1 MEVNPTKELMV
12 FRRRRETDDSLDS
25 AQSDVVEDEFD
36 DSEDDFGD
44 DREDDLEEASPG
56 RDRPVASIDDLG
68 EYVPSTKGQQSSEY
82 AVVLPP
88 RPTGP
93 WDSHDLPKTDEVP
106 RIDLG
111 GLRVPVPDGLEVR
124 VEVQD
129 DVPVAATLVDGNS
142 ALQIHAFAAP
152 KSSGLWAD
160 VRAEIAESLNSS
172 GGSATEVEGTFGP
185 ELRARILDETGAS
198 QTARFI
204 GVDGPRWFLRG
215 LLTGAGSTDP
225 LQANRLEEAFRLVV
239 VHRGTDAMAPRDM
252 LPLHLP
258 REAFE
263 AAEHDHDH
271 DGHDHDGHDHTFQLP
286 ERGPEITEIQ

>member
-1 MEVNPTKELMV
+1 MESNPTKELMV
-12 FRRRRETDDSLDS
+12 FRRRRDTDDSLDQ
-25 AQSDVVEDEFD
+25 AQSEVVEDEFD
-36 DSEDDFGD
+36 DAEDDI
-44 DREDDLEEASPG
+44 EDASP
-56 RDRPVASIDDLG
+56 DPAAPLSIDDLG
-68 EYVPSTKGQQSSEY
+68 EYVPSTKGQSPEY
-82 AVVLPP
+82 AIVLPP

-129 DVPVAATLVDGNS
+129 DIPVAATLVDGNS

-152 KSSGLWAD
+152 KSSGLWAE
-160 VRAEIAESLNSS
+160 VRGEIAESLNGS
-172 GGSATEVEGTFGP
+172 GGGAEEVEGTFGP
-185 ELRARILDETGAS
+185 ELRARILDEDGVS

-204 GVDGPRWFLRG
+204 GIDGPRWFLRG
-215 LLTGAGSTDP
+215 MLTGAGSTDP

-271 DGHDHDGHDHTFQLP
+271 EHGHTFELP

>member
-1 MEVNPTKELMV
+1 MEEQPEKELMV
-12 FRRRRETDDSLDS
+12 FRRRRETDDSLDRDDLAVDDDS
-25 AQSDVVEDEFD
+25 FD
-36 DSEDDFGD
+36 DPADDID
-44 DREDDLEEASPG
+44 DAPT
-56 RDRPVASIDDLG
+56 PAAIDDLG
-68 EYVPSTKGQQSSEY
+68 EYVPSTKGQDEPAY
-82 AVVLPP
+82 AVVVPP
-88 RPTGP
+88 RPIGP

-111 GLRVPVPDGLEVR
+111 GLRVPVPDGIELR

-129 DVPVAATLVDGNS
+129 DVPVAATLVDGAS
-142 ALQIHAFAAP
+142 QLQIHAFAAP
-152 KSSGLWAD
+152 KSSGLWAE
-160 VRAEIAESLNSS
+160 VRAEISEALNGS
-172 GGSATEVEGTFGP
+172 GGSADDVEGTFGP
-185 ELRARILDETGAS
+185 ELRARIVAEDGS
-198 QTARFI
+198 GQTARFI

-215 LLTGAGSTDP
+215 LLSGPGSTDP

-263 AAEHDHDH
+263 AHDHDH
-271 DGHDHDGHDHTFQLP
+271 DHDHQPDHTFQLP